1 MSLRLSIIIPAFNE
15 SGVIEQTLLKVQ
27 SFEPH
32 EIIVSDGGS
41 DDETRTI
48 VEKLNIKMVESPK
61 GRAAQMNAAAEVA
74 AGDIL
79 WFLHADSTVELNGYE
94 KMMQTMSS
102 GEFIGGAFSLDI
114 ASSKRSLKLI
124 SIVATL
130 RSKYLGVTY
139 GDQGIFV
146 QKEVFR
152 RMKGYKNLP
161 ICEDMDF
168 FQRLRKEGGIA
179 ILDEKASTS
188 ARRWLSEGIVY
199 ATLRNWLIA
208 SLFIMG
214 FPPKVLSRWYL
225 AIR

>member
-1 MSLRLSIIIPAFNE
+1 MSLKLSVIVPAFNE
-15 SGVIEQTLLKVQ
+15 SRVIEKTLSKIQ
-27 SFEPH
+27 GFAPF

-41 DDETRTI
+41 SDETRSI
-48 VEKLNIKMVESPK
+48 VTKLGIKIVDAPQ

-74 AGDIL
+74 NGDIL
-79 WFLHADSTVELNGYE
+79 WFLHADSIVEPTGYE
-94 KMMQTMSS
+94 KMLQVMSS
-102 GEFIGGAFSLDI
+102 KEFIGGAFSLDI
-114 ASSKRSLKLI
+114 ASSKRSLKFI
-124 SIVATL
+124 SMVATL
-130 RSKYLGVTY
+130 RSKYLGLTY

-146 QKEVFR
+146 HKKVFR
-152 RMKGYKNLP
+152 QMGGYKNLP
-161 ICEDMDF
+161 ICEDLEF
-168 FQRLRKEGGIA
+168 FQRLRREGKIA